1 MKKNKIFKIALVL
14 GIAIRLVLAITTY
27 HSDLSALTISSH
39 IILKGH
45 VFSLYQQGLNF
56 VSDGLIYQPL
66 AYFIP
71 SLIYL
76 PFAPLLSGISSILV
90 RDPSVL
96 LAGKSVYLPLLIYK
110 LPLILADLSII
121 WLLPQLFKS
130 KEKKLNSQI
139 LWALNPVAI
148 YVSSMIGQVD
158 AILVFFL
165 LAATISAVSRRYIV
179 SALLLALS
187 ALTKPLSL
195 ALLPLLG
202 IFAYYKKDFKQ
213 ACLVV
218 FAGLGL
224 FAAIILPFLSSQ
236 AYKTYVLGAHHL
248 NKSLFAGIEIAP
260 GTQIPW
266 FFIFYSTIFLLA
278 YRKKINLT
286 QAFGAV
292 VLSTLSFTHF
302 HPQWFIWMT
311 PWLIY
316 YAVEK
321 KRFFTYLVSILAW
334 LFVLF
339 SFESS
344 LHINIFLNANKV
356 LPQLPQLLTSNLS
369 TLVLLARSWLIA
381 VLIIDFIPLFY
392 EKNSQK

>member
-1 MKKNKIFKIALVL
+1 MKKNKFFKLALIL
-14 GIAIRLVLAITTY
+14 GIVIRLVLAVTTY

-39 IILKGH
+39 LILKGH
-45 VFSLYQQGLNF
+45 IFDLYQQGLSF

-71 SLIYL
+71 SLVYL
-76 PFAPLLSGISSILV
+76 PFISLLSGISSLLIQS
-90 RDPSVL
+90 PSAL
-96 LAGKSVYLPLLIYK
+96 LAGQSVYLPILIYK

-121 WLLPQLFKS
+121 WLLPKLFNS
-130 KEKKLNSQI
+130 KKKKINAQI

-158 AILVFFL
+158 AILIFFL
-165 LAATISAVSRRYIV
+165 LAATISAVSHRYIL
-179 SALLLALS
+179 SAILLSLS

-202 IFAYYKKDFKQ
+202 IYALYKKDFKQ
-213 ACLVV
+213 ACLAV
-218 FAGLGL
+218 FSGFGL
-224 FAAIILPFLSSQ
+224 FALIILPFLSSQ
-236 AYKTYVLGAHHL
+236 AYKTCVLGAHHL
-248 NKSLFAGIEIAP
+248 TKSLFAGIEIAS

-266 FFIFYSTIFLLA
+266 FFIFYSLIFLLA
-278 YRKKINLT
+278 FKKKINLI

-292 VLSTLSFTHF
+292 ILSTLSFTHF
-302 HPQWFIWMT
+302 HPQWFVWIT

-316 YAVEK
+316 NAVESK
-321 KRFFTYLVSILAW
+321 NLFTYFASILAW
-334 LFVLF
+334 LFILF

-344 LHINIFLNANKV
+344 LHLNIFLNANKS
-356 LPQLPQLLTSNLS
+356 LPQLPQLLTNNLS
-369 TLVLLARSWLIA
+369 ILVLLARAWLVA
-381 VLIIDFIPLFY
+381 VLITDFIPLFH